1 MLKIGRTYQNMFEE
15 VLDLGFAG
23 NLLSTRRIRTLDLH
37 ETNHHLDLKEKMG
50 LGLLQ
55 NGFKM
60 GLGFKPWICR

>member
-1 MLKIGRTYQNMFEE
+1 MFEE

-23 NLLSTRRIRTLDLH
+23 NLLITRRRRRRRRRRRTLDLQ
-37 ETNHHLDLKEKMG
+37 ETNRHLDLKEKMG

-60 GLGFKPWICR
+60 GLGFKP